1 VRIRF
6 ANRLYGPQ
14 LKSLKPFR
22 ETPCVRR
29 AGAIWLDVAWL
40 VFSPLKAEP
49 LAAVA
54 RRDKGKSVR
63 LRPRPRDWSVL

>member
-29 AGAIWLDVAWL
+29 ACRYLTGGQAKDLSVTL
-40 VFSPLKAEP
+40 LGG
-49 LAAVA
+49 LA
-54 RRDKGKSVR
+54 SF
-63 LRPRPRDWSVL
+63 RPYVCAMAFRPGEV